1 MYNCSYLSPSVFNK
15 LNNKNNV
22 IHDHNTRTK
31 DMFRVSPGTQTVS
44 TVSSRIWNTLIVKFN
59 VNIPLTKFKVS
70 IEQIHQ
76 AIS

>member
-1 MYNCSYLSPSVFNK
+1 MYNCSYLSPSVSNK

-31 DMFRVSPGTQTVS
+31 DMSRVSLGTQTVS
-44 TVSSRIWNTLIVKFN
+44 TVSSRIWNALIVKFN

-70 IEQIHQ
+70 IEQI
-76 AIS
+76 